1 MIRSYTDHA
10 ANERTFLAW
19 IRTGLAI
26 MAFGFVIERLDLLL
40 ASLGLAVQSR
50 EVTAT
55 EQAEIHDLSVGL
67 VVLGMVLIAVS
78 SYRFVDINRA
88 IEDQALRP
96 FKGTLMPLGMAFVL
110 LAVGVG
116 LLLYLLHLI

>member
-19 IRTGLAI
+19 IRTGLTV
-26 MAFGFVIERLDLLL
+26 MALGFVMERLDLLL
-40 ASLGLAVQSR
+40 ASLGLAAHGR
-50 EVTAT
+50 EVPTT
-55 EQAEIHDLSVGL
+55 GQAEIHGLSVGL
-67 VVLGMVLIAVS
+67 VALGMILVAAS

-88 IEDQALRP
+88 IEDQAVRP
-96 FKGTLMPLGMAFVL
+96 FKGTLMSLGMASVL

>member
-19 IRTGLAI
+19 IRTGLAV
-26 MAFGFVIERLDLLL
+26 MALGFVMERLDLLL
-40 ASLGLAVQSR
+40 TSLRLAAQGR
-50 EVTAT
+50 EVPTT
-55 EQAEIHDLSVGL
+55 GQAEIHGLSVGL
-67 VVLGMVLIAVS
+67 VALGMILVAAS

-88 IEDQALRP
+88 IEDQAARP
-96 FKGTLMPLGMAFVL
+96 FKGTLMSLGMASVL

>member
-26 MAFGFVIERLDLLL
+26 MALGFVMERLDLLVTNLRL
-40 ASLGLAVQSR
+40 AAQGR
-50 EVTAT
+50 EVAAMG
-55 EQAEIHDLSVGL
+55 QAGIHGLSVGL
-67 VVLGMVLIAVS
+67 VALGMGLIAAAIC
-78 SYRFVDINRA
+78 RFVDINRA
-88 IEDQALRP
+88 IEDQAVHPSRPRSCRSAWPPCCLRS
-96 FKGTLMPLGMAFVL
+96 AS
-110 LAVGVG
+110 G

>member
-19 IRTGLAI
+19 IRTGLAV
-26 MAFGFVIERLDLLL
+26 MALGFVMERLDLLL
-40 ASLGLAVQSR
+40 ASLRLAVQGR
-50 EVTAT
+50 EVPTT
-55 EQAEIHDLSVGL
+55 GQAEIHGLSVGL
-67 VVLGMVLIAVS
+67 VALGMILVAAS

-88 IEDQALRP
+88 IEDQAVRP
-96 FKGTLMPLGMAFVL
+96 FKGTLMPLGMASVL

-116 LLLYLLHLI
+116 LLLYLLRLI